1 MHITNSFSSINEKEN
16 NNNNNVNDKVNNN
29 DGPINIDDYN
39 YINNGFL
46 NTTKKMQ
53 HDIARTQQS
62 FD

>member
-46 NTTKKMQ
+46 NTTKKNV
-53 HDIARTQQS
+53 A
-62 FD
+62 